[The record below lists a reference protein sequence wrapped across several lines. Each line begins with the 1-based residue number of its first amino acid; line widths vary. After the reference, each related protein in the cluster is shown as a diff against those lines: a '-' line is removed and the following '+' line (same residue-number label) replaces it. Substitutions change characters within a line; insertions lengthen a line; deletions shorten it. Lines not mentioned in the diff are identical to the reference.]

1 MPKCAW
7 ILIGALFFLL
17 SHTIGT
23 AATLALPFQ
32 LAAWVIHT
40 PATLV
45 AVAALAA
52 WHLLSYHA
60 PRPRRRA
67 TARAH

>member
-7 ILIGALFFLL
+7 ILIGSLFFLL

-23 AATLALPFQ
+23 AATVALPFQ
-32 LAAWVIHT
+32 IAAWVIHT
-40 PATLV
+40 PAALV

-52 WHLLSYHA
+52 WHLTAFHA
-60 PRPRRRA
+60 PRPRRRPV
-67 TARAH
+67 RAH

>member
-7 ILIGALFFLL
+7 ILTGALFFLL

-23 AATLALPFQ
+23 AATVAIPFQ

-40 PATLV
+40 PAALV
-45 AVAALAA
+45 IVASLAA
-52 WHLLSYHA
+52 YHLLNFHT
-60 PRPRRRA
+60 PRPRR
-67 TARAH
+67 TAHTHH